1 MNDGVLLT
9 EERIEQFC
17 TALLRRERSAGTA
30 MQYRRG
36 LIDLLRFLREDGRM
50 ERERLLAWKEE
61 LAAEKAVSTV
71 NSMIAAL
78 NAFLDFIGAG
88 HLKLKSLRCQRR
100 SFSEDELSQEEFRS
114 LVEEAYRT
122 GDEQTAVLLQVM
134 AGSGV
139 RVSEVRFLTV
149 EAARDKMAVIRLKGK
164 TRFVPLAD
172 QVCDWLLNFARTQN
186 LQSGPIF
193 CGRSG
198 KPLDRRRIWER
209 MKKLCAG
216 AGVDPKKVHPHALR
230 HLFARIFYDITHDI
244 AKLADLLGHG
254 SIETTRIYIMTSC
267 NEHRAILDLLTSRL
281 NAKKP
286 PHRDGKR
293 QKRT

>member
-1 MNDGVLLT
+1 MSDQIILT
-9 EERIEQFC
+9 QEKIGLFC
-17 TALLRRERSAGTA
+17 ENLVQQERSAGTVA
-30 MQYRRG
+30 QYRRI
-36 LIDLLRFLREDGRM
+36 LTTFLGESLDRNI
-50 ERERLLAWKEE
+50 LVSWKEKMM
-61 LAAEKAVSTV
+61 ARYTVSTV
-71 NSMIAAL
+71 NGMIAAL
-78 NAFLDFIGAG
+78 NAFLDFVGAG

-139 RVSEVRFLTV
+139 RVSEVKFLTV
-149 EAARDKMAVIRLKGK
+149 EAAQEKMAVIRLKGK
-164 TRFVPLAD
+164 TRFVPLGD
-172 QVCDWLLNFARTQN
+172 QICEWLLDFAKKQN
-186 LQSGPIF
+186 INSGPVF
-193 CGRSG
+193 RGKYGR
-198 KPLDRRRIWER
+198 PLDRRRIWER